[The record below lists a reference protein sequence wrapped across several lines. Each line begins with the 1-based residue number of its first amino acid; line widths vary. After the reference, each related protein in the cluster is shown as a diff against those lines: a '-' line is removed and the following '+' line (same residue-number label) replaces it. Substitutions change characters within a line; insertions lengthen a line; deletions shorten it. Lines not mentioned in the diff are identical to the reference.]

1 MSILDS
7 KLIWTLWFLAGR
19 CWKDRSSPCN
29 QRALARECSVQCG
42 ASGLIKTYPCQH
54 HINTFI
60 ILLYSNLLIQNPFA
74 RFRQVLQGVAHCH
87 RTLAAIAL
95 DQGVVAV
102 TGQIISPRMGITSL
116 SSQVEFRISRSRI
129 YAPRPQAS
137 EYPRGWRT
145 VQDHRLRIGP
155 TFSAL
160 AHWILSSKTT
170 VVQYSTS
177 HSRQTLMSHF
187 HLICTSHCLTCL
199 QGVDQSPS
207 LWWLYGIVRQSWSWW
222 TDDNACPPPQFFVV
236 VFFLPFGI
244 IVLLKTVLVLFVL
257 QWCSMMFHD
266 NPSPRYGQGV
276 DIWSLGCI
284 LAEMATNRPLFP
296 GDSEIDT
303 PLGQSDLESRE
314 LKMPLQSLL
323 MHSKIIQN
331 PFSLQVV
338 VCFAQIVAFSNYP
351 WTSLRYQLQQRSIH
365 LDSTL
370 INIPFDSLEPFQA
383 QAVQNFSVE
392 RDANHRDLAYAWE
405 PGPLLS
411 ELSTLAGPKSQLSSL
426 DPCHTDSIDLYS
438 SSNKF
443 MNYDIYYGI

>member
-54 HINTFI
+54 HINTCI
-60 ILLYSNLLIQNPFA
+60 ILLYSNSLIQNPFA

-236 VFFLPFGI
+236 VFSFRSA
-244 IVLLKTVLVLFVL
+244 LLFYLRLYWYCLFCNDVP
-257 QWCSMMFHD
+257 WCSMTILL
-266 NPSPRYGQGV
+266 QGMDKV
-276 DIWSLGCI
+276 LTFGPWAASLQRWPQIVLFFQATLKSTRRLDSQTWSQGSWKCPCNLCWCI
-284 LAEMATNRPLFP
+284 PK
-296 GDSEIDT
+296 S
-303 PLGQSDLESRE
+303 
-314 LKMPLQSLL
+314 
-323 MHSKIIQN
+323 SKI
-331 PFSLQVV
+331 PFL
-338 VCFAQIVAFSNYP
+338 CKLWFALHKLLHFPIIHELHCDINFSNVRFTLIQH
-351 WTSLRYQLQQRSIH
+351 WSTFHSIH
-365 LDSTL
+365 
-370 INIPFDSLEPFQA
+370 
-383 QAVQNFSVE
+383 
-392 RDANHRDLAYAWE
+392 
-405 PGPLLS
+405 
-411 ELSTLAGPKSQLSSL
+411 
-426 DPCHTDSIDLYS
+426 
-438 SSNKF
+438 
-443 MNYDIYYGI
+443 

>member
-7 KLIWTLWFLAGR
+7 KVIWTLWFLAGR

-29 QRALARECSVQCG
+29 QRALAKRMLCTMWCIWFDQNISL
-42 ASGLIKTYPCQH
+42 ST

-60 ILLYSNLLIQNPFA
+60 VLLCSNLLIQNPFA

-160 AHWILSSKTT
+160 AHWILSSKTP

-244 IVLLKTVLVLFVL
+244 IVLLKTILFDL
-257 QWCSMMFHD
+257 DLMFHD
-266 NPSPRYGQGV
+266 VPWQSFSKVWTRCWHLVLGLHPCRDGHKSSSFSRRLWNRHAAWTVRLGV
-276 DIWSLGCI
+276 KGVENAPAISADAFQNHPKSLFFASCGLLCTNCCI
-284 LAEMATNRPLFP
+284 FQLSMNFIAISTSAT
-296 GDSEIDT
+296 
-303 PLGQSDLESRE
+303 
-314 LKMPLQSLL
+314 
-323 MHSKIIQN
+323 
-331 PFSLQVV
+331 
-338 VCFAQIVAFSNYP
+338 
-351 WTSLRYQLQQRSIH
+351 
-365 LDSTL
+365 
-370 INIPFDSLEPFQA
+370 FDSPWFNVDQHSIRFTWTLPSSGCSKF
-383 QAVQNFSVE
+383 FSWKG
-392 RDANHRDLAYAWE
+392 RQ
-405 PGPLLS
+405 P
-411 ELSTLAGPKSQLSSL
+411 
-426 DPCHTDSIDLYS
+426 
-438 SSNKF
+438 
-443 MNYDIYYGI
+443 